1 MTRTRAR
8 RGEGALLREDIL
20 RAAEDLLAESG
31 TEEALTLRAVAARAG
46 ISTPSVYLHFA
57 DKEALLEAVCLRV
70 WDELARLFR
79 ENDHGDPFRALG
91 RCGRAYARFAL
102 AHPVQYR
109 VLLMK
114 PPPSDRA
121 AAPEAAAVPEAA
133 AACFGGMVAVVERCV
148 ESGILRGD
156 PRRLALTLWSSMHG
170 CVALVLAQPGFPWPD
185 VDELVDQAVIV
196 AGFGSAMLSRVPET
210 GIPASA
216 ELAGDLDELAER
228 LSRRRSEEEGRS
240 RRSRT
245 GGRSLPG

>member
-1 MTRTRAR
+1 MPLLPPPRPRRPPAPPAR
-8 RGEGALLREDIL
+8 
-20 RAAEDLLAESG
+20 
-31 TEEALTLRAVAARAG
+31 
-46 ISTPSVYLHFA
+46 
-57 DKEALLEAVCLRV
+57 
-70 WDELARLFR
+70 
-79 ENDHGDPFRALG
+79 
-91 RCGRAYARFAL
+91 GRAPA
-102 AHPVQYR
+102 
-109 VLLMK
+109 
-114 PPPSDRA
+114 PPP
-121 AAPEAAAVPEAA
+121 
-133 AACFGGMVAVVERCV
+133 ACFGGMVAVVERCV